1 MWMERFEDPME
12 ARKLQKTG
20 GSTYTL
26 SLPKAWV
33 LDAHLKAGDAV
44 FIDALGDGALVL
56 RPSPATPPSRRAK
69 VIEVTPGEP
78 RDHLLRK
85 LIGAYVSG
93 YAVLDLR
100 FKPDAGPMVRRVARD
115 FTRMVIG
122 PQILEETRSS
132 LILQDLSNPAEMSAE
147 KSLRRMY
154 MTARAMHEDALEA
167 LRTRDEALAK
177 DVAQRDEDVDRLYWM
192 VAKQYSLAH
201 LGGPTTSADWRRTGI
216 HNYRLV
222 AKLLERVA
230 DHAERIAA
238 AASAIGPPLEPRLLK
253 DLQAG
258 SGTALAILDQAF
270 GALMARDAD
279 GANRAVDR
287 AHELQKLVDSLA
299 HRVATHKGEEL
310 LALGSVV
317 DSIQRTGGY
326 ATDIAEIAINHVL
339 AQE

>member
-56 RPSPATPPSRRAK
+56 RPSPATPPSGRTK
-69 VIEVTPGEP
+69 VIEVTAGEP
-78 RDHLLRK
+78 QDHVLRK

-93 YAVLDLR
+93 YAFLDLR
-100 FKPDAGPMVRRVARD
+100 FKPDVGPMVRRVARD
-115 FTRMVIG
+115 FTRMMIG
-122 PQILEETRSS
+122 PEILEETRSS

-201 LGGPTTSADWRRTGI
+201 LTGGVTAADWRRTGV

-230 DHAERIAA
+230 DHPDGLELRLER
-238 AASAIGPPLEPRLLK
+238 PLD
-253 DLQAG
+253 DLVE
-258 SGTALAILDQAF
+258 F
-270 GALMARDAD
+270 AD
-279 GANRAVDR
+279 GQELGGFPGEQRQIALLHYTSRHRFDR
-287 AHELQKLVDSLA
+287 SARLNK
-299 HRVATHKGEEL
+299 
-310 LALGSVV
+310 LALRREG
-317 DSIQRTGGY
+317 
-326 ATDIAEIAINHVL
+326 
-339 AQE
+339 